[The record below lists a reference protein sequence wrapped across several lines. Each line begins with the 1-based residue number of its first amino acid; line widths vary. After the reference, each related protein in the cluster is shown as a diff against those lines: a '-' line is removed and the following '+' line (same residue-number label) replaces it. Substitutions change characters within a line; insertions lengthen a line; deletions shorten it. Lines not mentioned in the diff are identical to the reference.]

1 MLTSTPPLLT
11 EELPLKA
18 EPEELQGAAL
28 SRLHNPAEVHQVL
41 AGLIAKRAIVSLY
54 PEKPGVIASLPLLG
68 IDGHQLILALPEEAE
83 RAAVFDARQ
92 LLCVGLQDRIK
103 LQFEVGYPRLVEWQ
117 RQPALAVT
125 APASILRLQR
135 RDHYRLTIP
144 LSQPLSAFVPLQAD
158 GEEEIEVSIIDLSLG
173 GMGILAFI
181 PGLRL
186 VPGARYH
193 GIRVELPHMASV
205 AVDAQVRSRF
215 ELVLRNGIRTV
226 RTGFEFTPLPPASR
240 QQIQHYINRI
250 EHPQQP
256 AR

>member
-11 EELPLKA
+11 EELPLRA
-18 EPEELQGAAL
+18 EPEELQATTL
-28 SRLHNPAEVHQVL
+28 SRLHNPAEVHQLL
-41 AGLIAKRAIVSLY
+41 ASLVARQAMVSLY

-68 IDGHQLILALPEEAE
+68 IDGHQLILALPEETE

-117 RQPALAVT
+117 HQPALAVT

-144 LSQPLSAFVPLQAD
+144 LSQPLSAYLPLRPD
-158 GEEEIEVSIIDLSLG
+158 SDEEVEVSIIDLSPG

-181 PGLRL
+181 PGLSL
-186 VPGARYH
+186 LPGARYH
-193 GIRVELPHMASV
+193 RIRIELPHMASV

-226 RTGFEFTPLPPASR
+226 RTGFEFRPLPAADR

-250 EHPQQP
+250 EHSQ
-256 AR
+256 R